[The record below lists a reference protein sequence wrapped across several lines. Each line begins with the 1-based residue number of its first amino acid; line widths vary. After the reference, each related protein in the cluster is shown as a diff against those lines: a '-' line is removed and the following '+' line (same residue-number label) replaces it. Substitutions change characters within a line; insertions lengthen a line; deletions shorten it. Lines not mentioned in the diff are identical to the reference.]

1 MSLFVTIFDNQRLA
15 EFFPTFQS
23 DQCVFASVGQVTYS
37 ALMSSCDKVAQWEI
51 ALKLL
56 REMTDATG
64 MRRAVGRLGKPQST
78 KIWTEICMQRLVIGR

>member
-1 MSLFVTIFDNQRLA
+1 MKAIQLYLFVSIFDYQWLA
-15 EFFPTFQS
+15 EIFRTFHS

-37 ALMSSCDKVAQWEI
+37 ALMSLCDKVAQWEI

-64 MRRAVGRLGKPQST
+64 MQGSWAVGQASIDKN
-78 KIWTEICMQRLVIGR
+78 MD